1 MQYKINYEQT
11 CFQWHFQANWLPFHL
26 ALLGPCIFAS
36 NQLKLFLWYP
46 PCLWLETSCGYS
58 CSNSAIYVHLWKLKY
73 TALYYWSA
81 VLLHWLLYFEN
92 HPHSVHTI
100 TMHDQK
106 SVYVH
111 LQTLCILFL
120 KEIPRHLSLW
130 MHRFKQ
136 SVAKWGISV
145 TIAMCCNNCNNCNVL
160 FTTIYSKQK
169 TSKGKIVTWYLW

>member
-1 MQYKINYEQT
+1 MSKRVFNDTFKQIG
-11 CFQWHFQANWLPFHL
+11 CLFIWHYLVPAFSPQISWNF
-26 ALLGPCIFAS
+26 
-36 NQLKLFLWYP
+36 FLWYP
-46 PCLWLETSCGYS
+46 SCLWLETSYGYS

-92 HPHSVHTI
+92 HPHSVHTMI
-100 TMHDQK
+100 KK
-106 SVYVH
+106 SVCVH
-111 LQTLCILFL
+111 LQTLCLLFL

-136 SVAKWGISV
+136 AVAKWGISV
-145 TIAMCCNNCNNCNVL
+145 RIAMCCNNCNNCNVL

-169 TSKGKIVTWYLW
+169 TSEGKIVTW